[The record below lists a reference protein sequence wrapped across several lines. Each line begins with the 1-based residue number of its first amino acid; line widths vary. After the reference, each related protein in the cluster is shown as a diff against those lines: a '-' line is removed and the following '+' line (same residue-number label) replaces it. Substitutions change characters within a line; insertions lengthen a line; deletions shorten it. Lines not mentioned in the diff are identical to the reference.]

1 MLRLGRQPLARRA
14 VASTFWQESPT
25 TKENRMRAETELVV
39 EAIRQSL
46 DRLRRHL

>member
-1 MLRLGRQPLARRA
+1 M
-14 VASTFWQESPT
+14 